1 MGFFPKVS
9 KRSIP
14 CGFPRISMAG
24 FWVDFPMASWN
35 LWWPSIG
42 LNGWLSIGWWFQIST
57 LKMVGLNQNI
67 HPLKEMVCPVAFQ
80 DFSWFFFV
88 CLVRSIPSAWSSSI
102 HPSRCASQMA
112 SLSQWQVR
120 RRGSQ
125 PSVATKG
132 GMVGFWRF
140 FFGGEGGGLKQNCG
154 FKALEIYLLF
164 CFFLLFKPCS
174 ALFGFIF
181 LLSWVEII
189 PGWFLQCTFHVALPD
204 FFWASPFWKAFVVTA
219 TRGAFPQKEKVNPE
233 GHKQEV
239 WRG

>member
-1 MGFFPKVS
+1 MGFYPKVS

-112 SLSQWQVR
+112 SLSQWQVH

-125 PSVATKG
+125 PSVTTKG
-132 GMVGFWRF
+132 GWWD
-140 FFGGEGGGLKQNCG
+140 FGGFFLGGKEEVWRKLWFQNT
-154 FKALEIYLLF
+154 FNLLVVL
-164 CFFLLFKPCS
+164 FFLLQAMFNS
-174 ALFGFIF
+174 IWVHFFVIMGWNHSRLIFGMYFP
-181 LLSWVEII
+181 S
-189 PGWFLQCTFHVALPD
+189 GASSD
-204 FFWASPFWKAFVVTA
+204 FFWLLHFERRLW
-219 TRGAFPQKEKVNPE
+219 
-233 GHKQEV
+233 
-239 WRG
+239 